1 MNVLAN
7 PVDLI
12 NYSHNRERHYKV
24 IADEVFCLINDYTDQ
39 KDLSELYR
47 YFDHKYQLPER
58 VVKQKIRQHLARSY
72 LFKTGRFNSKLF
84 RKNIPKSIV
93 QYGALVYALFFTKK
107 KDKVRDFKLIIDN
120 ICGPQELERFNN
132 LIELVGK
139 DNVLCITRD
148 VNIQHDFP
156 GLRIYKKKLFKDL
169 KLSDLLRSISNEV
182 LRGVWTV
189 LKISIKTKVNLFPVS
204 LEIIHS
210 YLSSKALFE
219 SINARYMIQERHYD
233 TNSVKNY
240 MFKTLGGI
248 ATTSI
253 QKNIFQTDP
262 MFFYLDID
270 ILFSLGTDG
279 YNLAFEYGG
288 RIDYVKPVGSLFME
302 HYWFSGEI
310 QYKEKYDLVI
320 LGINTSNAYE
330 RLDTYNDF
338 MDDYYSLYRWTAK
351 LSVDYP
357 EYNIVLIHHASAGDD
372 IIEDKILSAS
382 NIKVLNKTI
391 NSYETAFASKCTLTY
406 GSTMGYEL
414 NGHNQPSYF
423 IDPGFRCSFLPEKGC
438 DYIDKMRINSY
449 EDLRLLMF
457 GVVNNNKVWP
467 MSKESSD
474 NFCLESSVVSKNIY
488 NYFIN

>member
-1 MNVLAN
+1 MLEN
-7 PVDLI
+7 PVDLS
-12 NYSHNRERHYKV
+12 NYTHNRECHFKV
-24 IADEVFCLINDYTDQ
+24 TADEVFCLINKYTDQ
-39 KDLSELYR
+39 KDLSDLYR
-47 YFDHKYQLPER
+47 YFDHKYQLPES
-58 VVKQKIRQHLARSY
+58 VVKQKVRQHIARSY
-72 LFKTGRFNSKLF
+72 LFKSGRFNSKLC
-84 RKNIPKSIV
+84 RKNIPKSV
-93 QYGALVYALFFTKK
+93 LQYGALVYALFFTKK
-107 KDKVRDFKLIIDN
+107 KNKVRDFKLIIDN
-120 ICGPQELERFNN
+120 ICGPEELERFEN

-139 DNVLCITRD
+139 DEVLCITRD
-148 VNIQHDFP
+148 VNIQKAFP
-156 GLRIYKKKLFKDL
+156 GLRIYKKQLFRDL
-169 KLSDLLRSISNEV
+169 NLNDLLKSIFNEV
-182 LRGVWTV
+182 LRGVWIV

-219 SINARYMIQERHYD
+219 SNNAQYMIQERHYD

-248 ATTSI
+248 AATSI

-262 MFFYLDID
+262 IFFYLDID
-270 ILFSLGTDG
+270 ILFSLGEDG

-302 HYWFSGEI
+302 HYWFSEEN
-310 QYKEKYDLVI
+310 QYKKEYDLAI

-330 RLDTYNDF
+330 RLDTYNKF

-357 EYNIVLIHHASAGDD
+357 EYNIVLIHHTSAGED
-372 IIEDKILSAS
+372 IIEDKILSES
-382 NIKVLNKTI
+382 NIKVLNKKN
-391 NSYETAFASKCTLTY
+391 NSYETAFSSKCSLTY

-414 NGHNQPSYF
+414 NAHNLPTYF

-449 EDLRLLMF
+449 EDLNLLMVD
-457 GVVNNNKVWP
+457 VVSKNRVWS

-474 NFCLESSVVSKNIY
+474 NFCLESSEVSKNIY
-488 NYFIN
+488 NHFTN